1 MLTLVL
7 GGARSG
13 KSQFA
18 EEIVGDRACLY
29 VATARPFSGEF
40 DADFR
45 ARIATHVARRP
56 AHWETEDGRDLID
69 VLHAFRRSPAAPSTV
84 LVDDLGTWVTAHLDV
99 LGGWDGPRGQL
110 DELYEHLAAAC
121 KQVPDSVEVILV
133 SPEVGMG
140 VIPEHHAG
148 RLFRDEIGTLNQ
160 MMAALSDRVYLV
172 VAGQSLA
179 LK

>member
-1 MLTLVL
+1 MRVACEGWVDNHC
-7 GGARSG
+7 GGPPEEERAIFSHRVMAAVGSYPARAAS
-13 KSQFA
+13 S
-18 EEIVGDRACLY
+18 
-29 VATARPFSGEF
+29 TPFRSASCSMPREF
-40 DADFR
+40 
-45 ARIATHVARRP
+45 
-56 AHWETEDGRDLID
+56 GRMK
-69 VLHAFRRSPAAPSTV
+69 ASSPAAPSTV
-84 LVDDLGTWVTAHLDV
+84 LVDDLGTWVTAHLDA